1 MDITYNPVE
10 AQITSYE
17 PEPSKSELSL
27 QINTL
32 QREVERLT
40 NLNNNYQAYHNDL
53 KTKISNVKGYILDLY
68 SMNGEIDEDIKEIAE
83 LLDISL
89 TKQYAVEIHV
99 VYRGNIEMP
108 LDAEIND
115 IEDHIEFSFSDRG
128 ADDWEVDIFQYDL
141 SIDAE
146 EA

>member
-1 MDITYNPVE
+1 MFNSSSTSEDRDNRAAEIVRLRGLIESKDKLITTYHN
-10 AQITSYE
+10 SN
-17 PEPSKSELSL
+17 LSL
-27 QINTL
+27 MSKINHVKEFIKTFYDMGDSVPD
-32 QREVERLT
+32 EVL
-40 NLNNNYQAYHNDL
+40 
-53 KTKISNVKGYILDLY
+53 S
-68 SMNGEIDEDIKEIAE
+68 IAE

>member
-1 MDITYNPVE
+1 MFNSHTYPDNRDSLVF
-10 AQITSYE
+10 QIDSL
-17 PEPSKSELSL
+17 KSSLELKDSTINSL
-27 QINTL
+27 RKQLNELRIRIDSVKNYISSMHEL
-32 QREVERLT
+32 GEEVSD
-40 NLNNNYQAYHNDL
+40 DL
-53 KTKISNVKGYILDLY
+53 IS
-68 SMNGEIDEDIKEIAE
+68 IAE

-89 TKQYAVEIHV
+89 TRQYAVEIHV

>member
-1 MDITYNPVE
+1 MFNSSS
-10 AQITSYE
+10 TSE
-17 PEPSKSELSL
+17 DRDNRAAEIVRLRGLIESKDNILSSYSKQLNELRIRIDSVKNYISSMHEL
-27 QINTL
+27 GE
-32 QREVERLT
+32 EVSD
-40 NLNNNYQAYHNDL
+40 DL
-53 KTKISNVKGYILDLY
+53 IS
-68 SMNGEIDEDIKEIAE
+68 IAE

-89 TKQYAVEIHV
+89 TRQYAVEIHV